1 MVLNDTHVEKTI
13 SISSSFLINNALMPV
28 IKNNIKKDI
37 EEKKEK
43 EKEKVKK
50 EEKEKGEKEK
60 EKEEND
66 IEEDSAVPTR
76 YQIYLF
82 IITFIMFFIFILL

>member
-1 MVLNDTHVEKTI
+1 
-13 SISSSFLINNALMPV
+13 MPV

-43 EKEKVKK
+43 EKVKK
-50 EEKEKGEKEK
+50 EEKEKEEKEK
-60 EKEEND
+60 EAEEND

-82 IITFIMFFIFILL
+82 IITFIMFFIIILL